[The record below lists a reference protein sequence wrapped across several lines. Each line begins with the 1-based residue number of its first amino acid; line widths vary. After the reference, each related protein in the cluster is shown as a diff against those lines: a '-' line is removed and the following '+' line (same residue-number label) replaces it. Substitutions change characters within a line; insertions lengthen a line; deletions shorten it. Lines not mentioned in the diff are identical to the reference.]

1 MLQSNNFATHKTIK
15 SGEFWFK
22 EKFTTKKPWT
32 KILNIGNAKV
42 LIFALFKL
50 SVLYGFHNI
59 ESESEVKLRNV
70 GCAWMRHLLLNF
82 CDPFWKLIF
91 YKKWFCAIVIFWL
104 SQLQNFVQQ
113 NQNLGSPRFA
123 IIRTRVN
130 GPGWK

>member
-82 CDPFWKLIF
+82 CDPF
-91 YKKWFCAIVIFWL
+91 
-104 SQLQNFVQQ
+104 
-113 NQNLGSPRFA
+113 
-123 IIRTRVN
+123 
-130 GPGWK
+130 